1 MMKYEVECQLYIYWV
16 LTTWLELGHMDC
28 EGESAPAYRNN
39 KADKSISWEE
49 DELGREGEKSCS
61 NGWRMARAGG
71 FFRGEGQQQQ
81 L

>member
-28 EGESAPAYRNN
+28 EE
-39 KADKSISWEE
+39 SISWEE